1 MSTTYLQV
9 ESARNGWFG
18 RATFAVRYREMSK
31 RKSEAAAPA
40 ADADAAVLA
49 AGETDDERATRIEAR
64 LAATPMTNFVWPR
77 RFDSATFMKHLEPS
91 LVCGQLTNH
100 GPACKRL
107 EVEIVERCGLTQHVA
122 VACASGTAALHALY
136 ATYEMLGYDLS
147 KGQSRTATRSSS
159 SSSSSSGSSSS
170 STTARARSHTHTLP
184 TRPRAYAYAWIMR
197 GV

>member
-1 MSTTYLQV
+1 
-9 ESARNGWFG
+9 
-18 RATFAVRYREMSK
+18 MSK

-91 LVCGQLTNH
+91 LACGQLTNH

-159 SSSSSSGSSSS
+159 SSSSGSSSSSSGGGGGGGGGGRSSSSS